1 MTTTQTTSFLP
12 SVARPI
18 NFDVIRCTSADP
30 SYPAQNLH
38 TSSIQQKGWVCER
51 FSDYPQRLILELKHS
66 AYKVEK
72 LDLIAHQHLVP
83 RQVDI
88 YIGGA
93 PHDQTGVDSDVDYIK
108 WTLLG
113 HITFA
118 SPEGR
123 GSAARELK
131 GVFLEANC
139 RFIRLDLQRPHISKN
154 NLFGQIS
161 LCNVVPYGTKLKQNK
176 TDSLSKQYQES
187 IEQERVEK
195 RQRIAGGGLPED
207 SDNNGDGQVLI

>member
-1 MTTTQTTSFLP
+1 MATQTTFLP

-51 FSDYPQRLILELKHS
+51 FSDSPQRLILELKHS
-66 AYKVEK
+66 TYKVEK

-88 YIGGA
+88 YIGG
-93 PHDQTGVDSDVDYIK
+93 VDDGEENNNNNTTDVDYIK

-113 HITFA
+113 HINFA

-161 LCNVVPYGTKLKQNK
+161 LCNVVPYGTKLKKKQNRFVVQTIPRIHRTRTNRK
-176 TDSLSKQYQES
+176 KAKNC
-187 IEQERVEK
+187 RWWVAR
-195 RQRIAGGGLPED
+195 RQRHQWGWNWD
-207 SDNNGDGQVLI
+207 